1 MSGRLD
7 GKAALVTGAGSMGPG
22 WGNGKAAAVLFAR
35 QGAKVLAVD
44 LNKAAAEE
52 TAGIIRGE
60 GGQVQVFA
68 GNVTDEGAVK
78 DMVAACVD
86 AFGSLDVLHNNVGIL
101 KAGSPE
107 DTTVEDW
114 DLILNVNTKAFFLP
128 CKHAL
133 PQMLKQGGGS
143 IINISSISA
152 SGFPLVWIVA
162 SRAMGVSINPGSI
175 AFARTP

>member
-7 GKAALVTGAGSMGPG
+7 GKTALVTGAGSMGPG

-68 GNVTDEGAVK
+68 GNVTDRGGVR
-78 DMVAACVD
+78 VAAKD
-86 AFGSLDVLHNNVGIL
+86 LDGDGHPEIV
-101 KAGSPE
+101 AGSG
-107 DTTVEDW
+107 
-114 DLILNVNTKAFFLP
+114 
-128 CKHAL
+128 
-133 PQMLKQGGGS
+133 QGGTLTVYKTVPPGL
-143 IINISSISA
+143 NLEETLTPFA
-152 SGFPLVWIVA
+152 GA
-162 SRAMGVSINPGSI
+162 AMDGVYVG
-175 AFARTP
+175 